1 MKISLFINLVPT
13 QIRFLLW
20 LEKYNTINKIL
31 MEYENDLIKGTL
43 KLGYYKEGGLHSRV
57 FNRLRK
63 LHLPEYNKKS
73 K

>member
-13 QIRFLLW
+13 QIRFLQW
-20 LEKYNTINKIL
+20 VEKYNTINKIL
-31 MEYENDLIKGTL
+31 MDHEMPFIERAL
-43 KLGYYKEGGLHSRV
+43 KLGYYKEGGSHSRV